1 MSSHNPQAWFFDF
14 DGVLLDTAI
23 IKAQLFVEL
32 LPGLTPTQTEAT
44 VDFCLTEG
52 GMPRREKFI
61 HIHRHILNT
70 PLTAAGLEALVKK
83 YTERVLSRVLKASF
97 LPGAMEAITSPNEGA
112 LRFVIS
118 GTPHDEINAICNH
131 LKISRHFERIVGS
144 PTSKQDWIG
153 KILNN
158 YGLGSRQA
166 VMIGDSLTDWQAS
179 QDTGI
184 AFLGI
189 DAHDLEIL
197 PDSETVF
204 QDLHQLK
211 SKIVRLIQPVKLETS
226 P

>member
-1 MSSHNPQAWFFDF
+1 M
-14 DGVLLDTAI
+14 
-23 IKAQLFVEL
+23 
-32 LPGLTPTQTEAT
+32 
-44 VDFCLTEG
+44 DFCLTEG

-70 PLTAAGLEALVKK
+70 PLTAAWLEALVKK

-97 LPGAMEAITSPNEGA
+97 LPGAMEAITSPNEGT

-118 GTPHDEINAICNH
+118 GTPHDEINVICNR
-131 LKISRHFERIVGS
+131 LKIRRHFERVVGS
-144 PTSKQDWIG
+144 PNSKRNWIG
-153 KILNN
+153 EILNH
-158 YGLGSRQA
+158 YGLDSRQA
-166 VMIGDSLTDWQAS
+166 VMIGDSLTDWQAA

-204 QDLHQLK
+204 PDLRQLK
-211 SKIVRLIQPVKLETS
+211 SKIARLIQPVKLETT